1 MTGLKVIAMDGN
13 VVDLPVV
20 EIDPIQF
27 GRRARP
33 HDMSGDRPLIWYV
46 DYSSL
51 FGFFWPIPTRT
62 CSAELT
68 YKYLPAEVPIGT
80 GASSDATTTAY
91 DADIPIFPWG
101 SFLSDAMEVW
111 GLEYEENPRATTRRM
126 EVWGGE
132 GMPESGLDRIRAIV
146 LVRQSQEQTIPLDP
160 QVFGPGFRDES
171 SRYFR
176 DWDWFSN

>member
-1 MTGLKVIAMDGN
+1 MTMRRLLLLALVGMGLSKMY
-13 VVDLPVV
+13 
-20 EIDPIQF
+20 F
-27 GRRARP
+27 
-33 HDMSGDRPLIWYV
+33 
-46 DYSSL
+46 
-51 FGFFWPIPTRT
+51 
-62 CSAELT
+62 
-68 YKYLPAEVPIGT
+68 
-80 GASSDATTTAY
+80 
-91 DADIPIFPWG
+91 G
-101 SFLSDAMEVW
+101 SFVPPKLIPQFSDAMEVW